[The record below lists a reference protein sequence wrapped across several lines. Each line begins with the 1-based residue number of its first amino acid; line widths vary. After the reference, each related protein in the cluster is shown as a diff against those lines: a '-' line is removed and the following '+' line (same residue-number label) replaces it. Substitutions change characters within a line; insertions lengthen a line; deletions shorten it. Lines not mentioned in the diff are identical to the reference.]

1 MKSVLR
7 GRHRAAAR
15 GCPKADA
22 KVICLRRAVEPVLY
36 PEVEPS
42 RAVTELRVVK
52 PYRKAK
58 AESRSHRAGSS
69 NKHRSA
75 WHRRRVRPSIVRGR
89 ATRRY
94 RPKWLMM
101 FFPALLRAYC
111 AHRWAPRSQIAAQ

>member
-15 GCPKADA
+15 GCPKAAA

-42 RAVTELRVVK
+42 RAITELRVV
-52 PYRKAK
+52 P
-58 AESRSHRAGSS
+58 ESQSHRAGSTH
-69 NKHRSA
+69 KHRSA

-111 AHRWAPRSQIAAQ
+111 AHRWASRSQIAAQ